1 MKCSFISPFIYL
13 LISLLFLT
21 ACETTGSNQ
30 QRTAAQG
37 ALGGAVAGAII
48 GNRSDAEDAGARGA
62 LIGGIAGAI
71 IGSSMGEAKDKELE
85 QARKDRIEGAKAQR
99 EAAILRG
106 SSISESEISDAKKRT
121 EAAEAELYRLKSE
134 NAEAIRKAK
143 TLEDLRQREIRA
155 LEEINRLKSE
165 Y

>member
-1 MKCSFISPFIYL
+1 MKCSFISPIIYL

-106 SSISESEISDAKKRT
+106 QVFQNRRFLMQKRERRQLKLSFIDLNLRMLKRSERQ
-121 EAAEAELYRLKSE
+121 
-134 NAEAIRKAK
+134 N
-143 TLEDLRQREIRA
+143 LEDLRQREIRA
-155 LEEINRLKSE
+155 LGGNQSTEK
-165 Y
+165 